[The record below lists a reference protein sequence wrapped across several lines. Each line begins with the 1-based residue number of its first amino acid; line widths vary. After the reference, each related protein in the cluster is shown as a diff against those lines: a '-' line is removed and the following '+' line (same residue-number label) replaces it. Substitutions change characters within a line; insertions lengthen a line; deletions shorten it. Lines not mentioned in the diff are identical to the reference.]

1 MNISSQD
8 DVTVNLMKETSM
20 RRITVTSSVSETSME
35 QLGKGV
41 SLLFFQEWGVLTEKP
56 DWVFGAELV
65 CCGSELYTI
74 GGVSSRQVDRY
85 GHGLINNNYN

>member
-1 MNISSQD
+1 MGPFQQNVMYNSWF
-8 DVTVNLMKETSM
+8 TT
-20 RRITVTSSVSETSME
+20 
-35 QLGKGV
+35 
-41 SLLFFQEWGVLTEKP
+41 LFLQEWGVLTEKP

-85 GHGLINNNYN
+85 GHGLINYNYN